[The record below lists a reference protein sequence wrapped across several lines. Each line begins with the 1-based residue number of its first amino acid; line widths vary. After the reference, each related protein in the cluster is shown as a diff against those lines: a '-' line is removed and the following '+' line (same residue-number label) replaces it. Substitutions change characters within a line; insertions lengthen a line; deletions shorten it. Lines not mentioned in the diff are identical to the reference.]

1 MKVHCTNYSN
11 TFIEIADDC
20 PAEKGEIPPVKR
32 DAKSVANMQFDMI
45 SKNPYKY
52 TYDDV
57 FFQVF
62 ADREDLMKSE
72 YLEARK

>member
-1 MKVHCTNYSN
+1 
-11 TFIEIADDC
+11 
-20 PAEKGEIPPVKR
+20 
-32 DAKSVANMQFDMI
+32 MQFDMI